1 MIGVGFAFNAP
12 AWTSIVPQVVS
23 DTELPF
29 RGDLE
34 WFAIQHLG
42 DYWTSARWFIG
53 PAGGSQF
60 RLCTEC
66 RLLLPRCSGSPSM
79 ETIICASKT
88 SVGKIF

>member
-42 DYWTSARWFIG
+42 DYWTSARRFIDS
-53 PAGGSQF
+53 AGRSQF
-60 RLCTEC
+60 CLCTEC
-66 RLLLPRCSGSPSM
+66 RLLLPRCPGSPSM
-79 ETIICASKT
+79 ETTICASKT
-88 SVGKIF
+88 SDGEIF